1 MLNNVSIEEKD
12 VQCLFGGNA
21 VCERCHSRRPG
32 SNTDAAAQT
41 FSDYSKVYYFTD
53 RADGE
58 DYLDDVIIP
67 AASSEGIFSD
77 SVFFYDWSGNSETFT
92 YYLEDFAGSEEMN
105 NVSDALVIFDVQ
117 KLT

>member
-1 MLNNVSIEEKD
+1 MFSVSLAAT
-12 VQCLFGGNA
+12 LFAGVA
-21 VCERCHSRRPG
+21 IPVARG
-32 SNTDAAAQT
+32 SNIDAVAET

-77 SVFFYDWSGNSETFT
+77 SVFFYDWSGSYTSFSTNLHSYVDAENH
-92 YYLEDFAGSEEMN
+92 N
-105 NVSDALVIFDVQ
+105 NVSDALVI
-117 KLT
+117 LMYRN